1 MWVKNPIKERW
12 QQQQSIKVLITAF
25 PRSLQTCKQMA
36 CEGKHATGCTLVLLV
51 ATFWGAVFRP
61 CKNDWNKQVF
71 TQDSNHISIWT
82 PQIFVRIPVFPLC
95 VELESWEKMAHCG
108 NTKALTALFTYLF
121 STELRS
127 RTVSKPPPVW
137 KHYGNKIKQ
146 LKGISL
152 QMTGSAHASASC
164 WWNWFNPTVA

>member
-1 MWVKNPIKERW
+1 MTATAKHQSSHYCIPSLSADVQTDGMWGKTCYWLHTR
-12 QQQQSIKVLITAF
+12 SARCHVL
-25 PRSLQTCKQMA
+25 RSSR
-36 CEGKHATGCTLVLLV
+36 
-51 ATFWGAVFRP
+51 VFRP